1 MMRKTG
7 CLILAASLALVVAG
21 PGRADDRSA
30 AMAIIDKAIKAG
42 GGEANLAKFNAQTW
56 TEKGT
61 YYGMG
66 NGLPYTGQYA
76 MQRPDKFSMTIEGA
90 FKIVLNGDKGWM
102 KSGDGDTM
110 EMSKEQLAE
119 QKEEQFAGWVASL
132 LPLKEKG
139 YTLTPL
145 AEIKVDSRPAVGV
158 KVAHEGHRDVKLYFD
173 KEKGLL
179 VKSEGTVKDL
189 EQGGKE
195 VNQEAFYS
203 NFKEVEG
210 AQIPMKIVIKRDGKQ
225 FVEAENFDV
234 KPASKLDD
242 KVFAKP

>member
-7 CLILAASLALVVAG
+7 CLVVAVALVVAG
-21 PGRADDRSA
+21 LSRADDRSE
-30 AMAIIDKAIKAG
+30 AMALIDKAIKAA
-42 GGEANLAKFNAQTW
+42 GGEAKLAKFNAQTW

-66 NGLPYTGQYA
+66 NGLPYTGHYA
-76 MQRPDKFSMTIEGA
+76 IQRPDKFSMEIEGV
-90 FKIVLNGDKGWM
+90 FKIVLNGDKGWI
-102 KSGDGDTM
+102 KSGDGATM
-110 EMSKEQLAE
+110 DMTKEQLAE
-119 QKEEQFAGWVASL
+119 QKEEQYTGWVASL
-132 LPLKEKG
+132 LPLKDKG
-139 YTLTPL
+139 YTLAPL

-173 KEKGLL
+173 KETALL
-179 VKSEGTVKDL
+179 AKSEQTAKDL

-203 NFKEVEG
+203 NYKEVEG
-210 AQIPMKIVIKRDGKQ
+210 AQIPMKIVIKRDGKL
-225 FVEAENFDV
+225 FVEAENLDV
-234 KPASKLDD
+234 KPAGKLDD